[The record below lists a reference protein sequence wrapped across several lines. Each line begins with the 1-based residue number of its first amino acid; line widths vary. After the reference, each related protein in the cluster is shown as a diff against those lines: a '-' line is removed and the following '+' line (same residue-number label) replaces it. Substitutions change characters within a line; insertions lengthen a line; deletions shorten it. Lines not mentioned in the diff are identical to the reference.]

1 MDWLELS
8 VHASPELVEPL
19 VELFQRYGRRQVVV
33 EEAGGFN
40 PDEGE
45 APPTGGPVIVRAYVP
60 KDRRS
65 ADRVARIH
73 AGVQLMGLIK
83 PLSPLEVRT
92 VTPWEWEEAWKAHFQ
107 PLRIGG
113 RLVVR
118 PTWHEVEAEEGD
130 IVLTLDPGLAFGT
143 GHHPTT
149 RMCLE
154 QLERRVQPGM
164 RILDLGTGSGLLSQ
178 AALLLGAEVGA
189 GAGHGGR
196 RHSGVA
202 AEPQG
207 RRAVAAGAHC
217 ARDAA
222 APAGGGAGPDRR
234 EHLSEGAGRACG
246 RPRGDAQ
253 AGGHAHCVRG
263 ARRTRRRGAGG
274 HAGRGVR
281 GAGDAA
287 DGGLAGAVLP
297 ARLVEL

>member
-45 APPTGGPVIVRAYVP
+45 SPPTGGPVIVRAYVP

-178 AALLLGAEVGA
+178 AALLLGAEWA
-189 GAGHGGR
+189 LALDTEADAIRASR
-196 RHSGVA
+196 RNLK
-202 AEPQG
+202 
-207 RRAVAAGAHC
+207 AAGLSRRVRI
-217 ARDAA
+217 ARGTL
-222 APAGGGAGPDRR
+222 PHP
-234 EHLSEGAGRACG
+234 
-246 RPRGDAQ
+246 Q
-253 AGGHAHCVRG
+253 AV
-263 ARRTRRRGAGG
+263 
-274 HAGRGVR
+274 
-281 GAGDAA
+281 
-287 DGGLAGAVLP
+287 GLDLTVANISAKV
-297 ARLVEL
+297 LVELAGDLVETLKPEGTLVASGVLEERGDEVREAMLAAGFVELETQQTEDWLALCFRRG

>member
-8 VHASPELVEPL
+8 VQASPELVEPL

-45 APPTGGPVIVRAYVP
+45 SPPTGGPVIVRAYVM
-60 KDRRS
+60 KDHRS

-83 PLSPLEVRT
+83 PLSPLAVRT

-107 PLRIGG
+107 PLRIG

-118 PTWHEVEAEEGD
+118 PTWQEVEVAEGD

-154 QLERRVQPGM
+154 QLERRVEPGM

-178 AALLLGAEVGA
+178 AALLLGAEWA
-189 GAGHGGR
+189 LALDTEADAIRASR
-196 RHSGVA
+196 RNLK
-202 AEPQG
+202 
-207 RRAVAAGAHC
+207 AAGLS
-217 ARDAA
+217 
-222 APAGGGAGPDRR
+222 RR
-234 EHLSEGAGRACG
+234 VRI
-246 RPRGDAQ
+246 
-253 AGGHAHCVRG
+253 VRG
-263 ARRTRRRGAGG
+263 TLPHIQAS
-274 HAGRGVR
+274 
-281 GAGDAA
+281 
-287 DGGLAGAVLP
+287 GLDLTVANISAKV
-297 ARLVEL
+297 LVELAGDLVETLRPDGTLIASGVLEERGDEVRDAMLAAGFVELETQQTEDWLALCFRRG

>member
-45 APPTGGPVIVRAYVP
+45 SPPTGGPVIVRAYVP

-178 AALLLGAEVGA
+178 AALLLGAKWALALDTEA
-189 GAGHGGR
+189 DAIRASR
-196 RHSGVA
+196 RNLK
-202 AEPQG
+202 G
-207 RRAVAAGAHC
+207 RRAVAAGAH
-217 ARDAA
+217 RSRYAA
-222 APAGGGAGPDRR
+222 APAGVGTGPDRR
-234 EHLSEGAGRACG
+234 EHLGEGAGRASG

-253 AGGHAHCVRG
+253 AGGDARCVRG
-263 ARRTRRRGAGG
+263 ARRARGRGAGG

-281 GAGDAA
+281 GSGDAA

-297 ARLVEL
+297 SRLVEL

>member
-8 VHASPELVEPL
+8 VQASPELVEPL

-45 APPTGGPVIVRAYVP
+45 SPPTCGPVIVRAYVM

-83 PLSPLEVRT
+83 PLSPLAVRT

-107 PLRIGG
+107 PLRIG

-118 PTWHEVEAEEGD
+118 PTWQEVEVAEGD

-154 QLERRVQPGM
+154 QLERRVEPGM

-178 AALLLGAEVGA
+178 AALLLGAEWA
-189 GAGHGGR
+189 LALDTEADAIRASR
-196 RHSGVA
+196 RNLK
-202 AEPQG
+202 
-207 RRAVAAGAHC
+207 AAG
-217 ARDAA
+217 
-222 APAGGGAGPDRR
+222 
-234 EHLSEGAGRACG
+234 LSKQVRI
-246 RPRGDAQ
+246 
-253 AGGHAHCVRG
+253 VRG
-263 ARRTRRRGAGG
+263 TLPHPEAS
-274 HAGRGVR
+274 
-281 GAGDAA
+281 
-287 DGGLAGAVLP
+287 GLDLTVANISAKV
-297 ARLVEL
+297 LVELAGELVETLRPDGTLIASGVLEERGDEVRDAMLAAGFVELETQQTEDWLALCFRRG